1 MRSHINSGKWLFVS
15 VLLISLFLSGCL
27 SMQIDITPEPDS
39 VIVDG
44 VVDTPVPAQAPTQTA
59 PPPTISL
66 DTEGIEGE
74 VIIVNV
80 IDQTGG
86 VLLEQGLE
94 VQLEGYDQFDLVYQ
108 DIQPLTLDSQLI
120 FDSVPFQAGRIFFA
134 SITHAGAVYRSDMFE
149 TGEDTTSMQMTVQ
162 IFDTTT
168 SDEAL
173 LIERI
178 HVLVDFPSPDLAEIV
193 EIFILSN
200 LGDAT
205 FVAENP
211 GEATVSFALPPGA
224 DSISFDDGAIGQ
236 RYVKTADG
244 FGDTVSIPPGS
255 GVYQTLVYYTL
266 PIQKNKLDFSQL
278 LGYPVRAA
286 IIMTPAGEVVV
297 EGTDLQDMGVQD
309 IPNASVQV
317 YSVSAIPRGEKIQ
330 FSVIVEEETVV
341 VQADDPVTLSQQ
353 VIYIAGGLGVLLL
366 LSGFWLFIR
375 QRKLVAEEDAAET
388 QSDER
393 DDILDS
399 IIALEDLFQNG
410 EITKSVFK
418 KKRQELKDQLDSL
431 AHPKTYT
438 K

>member
-1 MRSHINSGKWLFVS
+1 VRSQINNRKWLFGS
-15 VLLISLFLSGCL
+15 VLLIGILLSGCL

-44 VVDTPVPAQAPTQTA
+44 IVDTPVSTQAPTQAA

-74 VIIVNV
+74 VIVVNV

-108 DIQPLTLDSQLI
+108 DIQPLTTDSQLI

-211 GEATVSFALPPGA
+211 GETTVSFPLPPGA

-266 PIQKNKLDFSQL
+266 PIQKNTLDFSQL

-286 IIMTPAGEVVV
+286 IIMTPAGEAVV
-297 EGTDLQDMGVQD
+297 EGTNLQGMGVQE

-317 YSVSAIPRGEKIQ
+317 YSVSSIPRGETIQ
-330 FSVIVEEETVV
+330 FRVILEEDEVIAPV
-341 VQADDPVTLSQQ
+341 DEPVTLSEK
-353 VIYIAGGLGVLLL
+353 VIYIAGGLGIVLL
-366 LSGFWLFIR
+366 LSGFWIFIR
-375 QRKLVAEEDAAET
+375 QRKLVREEDATET

-393 DDILDS
+393 DDLLDS
-399 IIALEDLFQNG
+399 IIALEDLFQAG
-410 EITKSVFK
+410 EITEKVYK
-418 KKRQELKDQLDSL
+418 KKRQEYKDRLDTL
-431 AHPKTYT
+431 GDG
-438 K
+438 